1 MEQTTMKHIIT
12 VILRLVGVLTI
23 FIGLIMT
30 TQMIIR
36 LVATNSVMSGFIGI
50 SVNGKR
56 TAGHIANWTIA
67 GHVSIVAWGFIL
79 MAYAKGIAKSITKE

>member
-1 MEQTTMKHIIT
+1 MEQKSMKHIIT

-30 TQMIIR
+30 TQMIIQ
-36 LVATNSVMSGFIGI
+36 LVATNSVISGFIGM

-56 TAGHIANWTIA
+56 ATGHIVNWMIA
-67 GHVSIVAWGFIL
+67 GHFSIVAWGFIL
-79 MAYAKGIAKSITKE
+79 MAYAKAIAKSITKE